1 MPVAG
6 LVVRELALRPP
17 NLIAPAKFDA
27 RTKASRTTSP
37 THSRNQRR
45 AMSVSAPHFH
55 LYSASTPG
63 DANGEPGDW
72 RFVLEASDGSSKV
85 EVVERE
91 PEIRGERLELL
102 AVVRG
107 LEALEQPSRVTLF
120 TPSRY
125 VTRGIST
132 GLADWRDNDWQWERH
147 GEMAPVKNRDLWQRV
162 DRALEY
168 HRVECKVWRFD
179 AAEEPNPPQASH
191 AAQQLPRRPA
201 PQPHVR
207 LGGFRARERQSDLAR
222 PSTIQR
228 RTAPRQV
235 AAPELKRRQVAR
247 PFDRKSR
254 QRLRLRVRRSMAER
268 AESLWVRVRQIV
280 APLFGEPWRDERP

>member
-1 MPVAG
+1 
-6 LVVRELALRPP
+6 
-17 NLIAPAKFDA
+17 
-27 RTKASRTTSP
+27 
-37 THSRNQRR
+37 
-45 AMSVSAPHFH
+45 MSVPAPHFH

-63 DANGEPGDW
+63 NANGEPGDW

-162 DRALEY
+162 DRALEF

-179 AAEEPNPPQASH
+179 AAEEPSPPQASH
-191 AAQQLPRRPA
+191 AAQQSPRRPA

-207 LGGFRARERQSDLAR
+207 LGGFGANEQPTPVARASRPSMPHGRDGRATAMPAARQLKAR
-222 PSTIQR
+222 PT
-228 RTAPRQV
+228 
-235 AAPELKRRQVAR
+235 AR
-247 PFDRKSR
+247 PFGPKSR
-254 QRLRLRVRRSMAER
+254 HRLRLRIRRSLAER
-268 AESLWVRVRQIV
+268 AESLWLRVRQVV